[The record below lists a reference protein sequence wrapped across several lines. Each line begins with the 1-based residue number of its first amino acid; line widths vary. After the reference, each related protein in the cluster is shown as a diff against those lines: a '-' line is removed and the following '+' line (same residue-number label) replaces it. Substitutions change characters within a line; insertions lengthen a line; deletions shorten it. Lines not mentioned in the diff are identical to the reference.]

1 MQLHQKLKDSR
12 LKAGLTQ
19 EALAQELGVSRQ
31 TISNWESGR
40 TYPDISSVLKLSD
53 LYGLSLDELL
63 KEDAGMRH
71 HMEQARHRLQLV
83 CEWVHDFGVILI
95 PVAWMLVHYG
105 FDNAAIAVTLL
116 GIVLIS
122 VPQFLFVW
130 KFGADAKL
138 VLIRTLGYAM
148 WVAAVLIRR
157 MELTSFARYNLLWFA
172 GMGLRMYAD
181 TKMTKAYRRKS
192 SAFLG
197 FALALVLVFSFT
209 PNVTDAIRDGSFNS
223 ANPFGSRYR
232 VAEVLYPTETTD
244 GELPIVKLNDFRME
258 MELDYQGAEDVQPGG
273 SFAHVVLPENSPL
286 LGVWELVPEEDPHTL
301 YRITVEADGSIL
313 LSCLNAEQ
321 LQWKYRLTEA
331 EVMVCNVTDVLGI
344 KTFRPEW
351 RYADTYV
358 PELSQSS
365 GVRIDGDGTMILA
378 LPTQEE
384 TLTIEEAFY
393 HNGSLESR
401 QTHTLHRNEK
411 GSFTLPVGPRHEDRN
426 QHGVYIIP
434 YAGGEFVIELTFWP

>member
-71 HMEQARHRLQLV
+71 HMEQARYRLQLV

-209 PNVTDAIRDGSFNS
+209 PNVTDAIQDGSFNS
-223 ANPFGSRYR
+223 ANPFGNRYR
-232 VAEVLYPTETTD
+232 VAEILYPTETTD
-244 GELPIVKLNDFRME
+244 GELPIVNLNDFRME

-273 SFAHVVLPENSPL
+273 SFAHVVLPANSPL

-313 LSCLNAEQ
+313 LSCLKAEQ
-321 LQWKYRLTEA
+321 LQWKYRLTESD
-331 EVMVCNVTDVLGI
+331 VMLCSIKDLLGM
-344 KTFRPEW
+344 TAFRPEW
-351 RYADTYV
+351 YYEGTYRPDTDV
-358 PELSQSS
+358 LSGIRVNGS
-365 GVRIDGDGTMILA
+365 GTMTFSLPVQGEIL
-378 LPTQEE
+378 TV
-384 TLTIEEAFY
+384 EEAFY

-401 QTHTLHRNEK
+401 KIHTLSPDEK
-411 GSFTLPVGPRHEDRN
+411 GVFSLPVISRHDDRN
-426 QHGVYIIP
+426 QLGIYRIP
-434 YAGGEFVIELTFWP
+434 YAGGEFVMELTFWP